1 MHRVGAKAFRLFFQV
16 EVVPRC
22 TPSLLAPSCDED
34 GVTVRPHPSSSPTS
48 TVTWK
53 NGSTPTLPG
62 SPPAE
67 FSSCHH
73 PGTRSAGDAS
83 PSSWSSDAGRQS
95 AKACEAIQPAL
106 PDHAD
111 GFLVR
116 DASSGQ
122 EGTPDG
128 AVAGT
133 PPPPGLSRTRLRHL
147 SPWGLAWG
155 LGPATCV
162 LQVRSGP
169 VVAQPYLFPVPRPRA
184 APAHCYLDAVWAVGS
199 PFCLTRWS
207 WSSHW
212 LPLAQVSPH
221 PSFS

>member
-16 EVVPRC
+16 EDVPRC

-53 NGSTPTLPG
+53 NGSTPILPG

-116 DASSGQ
+116 NASSGQ
-122 EGTPDG
+122 EGIPDG
-128 AVAGT
+128 AVGGT
-133 PPPPGLSRTRLRHL
+133 PPPRAYHGHGSVTCRPGAWPGACDLRAASQIWSRRRSALSL
-147 SPWGLAWG
+147 
-155 LGPATCV
+155 
-162 LQVRSGP
+162 
-169 VVAQPYLFPVPRPRA
+169 PRA
-184 APAHCYLDAVWAVGS
+184 ATACS
-199 PFCLTRWS
+199 PRPL
-207 WSSHW
+207 
-212 LPLAQVSPH
+212 LP
-221 PSFS
+221 